1 MEHGGAGSAEVAARA
16 ATGPVTRGEGWIM
29 RARRSTRSGG
39 VWLHRVVD
47 VLGAGLL
54 FLVALPVLL
63 VLLAG
68 SALSFR
74 AWPVFTQVRVGWHG
88 RPLRFSKVRSLP
100 PTTPVDADKYAVAAV
115 ENAPFG
121 KFLRSSHLDE
131 LPQLLHVITGKMSL
145 VGPRPEMEGLA
156 TRLFTPEFQEER
168 TRVRPGCTGIWQI
181 SVDAGRLIA
190 EVPEYDLAYVRSA
203 TLRLD
208 LWVLW
213 RTVLQLLT
221 PAAPVTLDDI
231 PAWTGF
237 RGQARPESAPATPPA
252 AVNGHRPTATPGLV
266 ASPAMSATMS
276 GPAEMERP

>member
-1 MEHGGAGSAEVAARA
+1 MAARGR
-16 ATGPVTRGEGWIM
+16 TGVASRLD
-29 RARRSTRSGG
+29 R
-39 VWLHRVVD
+39 LVD
-47 VLGAGLL
+47 VVGAALL
-54 FLVALPVLL
+54 FTAALPLL
-63 VLLAG
+63 VVVLAG

-74 AWPVFTQVRVGWHG
+74 AWPIFTQQRVGQHG
-88 RPLRFSKVRSLP
+88 RPFRFVKVRSLP
-100 PTTPVDADKYAVAAV
+100 PSTPVDVDKYAIAAIK
-115 ENAPFG
+115 NGPFG
-121 KFLRSSHLDE
+121 TFLRSSHVDE

-156 TRLFTPEFQEER
+156 TRLFTPAFQEER
-168 TRVRPGCTGIWQI
+168 TRVLPGCTGLWQI

-213 RTVLQLLT
+213 RTFLQLLT

-237 RGQARPESAPATPPA
+237 RRQARKSAPARPLAT
-252 AVNGHRPTATPGLV
+252 VNGHRPTATPDPV
-266 ASPAMSATMS
+266 ASPAMSEAMS
-276 GPAEMERP
+276 GPAEKE

>member
-1 MEHGGAGSAEVAARA
+1 MAEGHGTPTGAGRLN
-16 ATGPVTRGEGWIM
+16 R
-29 RARRSTRSGG
+29 
-39 VWLHRVVD
+39 LFD

-54 FLVALPVLL
+54 FVVAVPVLL

-74 AWPVFTQVRVGWHG
+74 AWPVFTQVRVGRHG
-88 RPLRFSKVRSLP
+88 RPFCFSKVRSLP
-100 PTTPVDADKYAVAAV
+100 STTPVDADKYAIAAV
-115 ENAPFG
+115 QNAPFG

-156 TRLFTPEFQEER
+156 TTLFTPAFQEER

-213 RTVLQLLT
+213 RTLLQLLT

-237 RGQARPESAPATPPA
+237 RRQARTESAPATPLAPIDLRD
-252 AVNGHRPTATPGLV
+252 RPTATLDLV
-266 ASPAMSATMS
+266 ASPAMSETMS
-276 GPAEMERP
+276 GAGERERA